1 LTAEGIEPNPGPTWA
16 QVVEAVMNEAKR
28 NNVSDENLQ
37 QIRQA
42 LEEIGNK
49 LRPGIFGRNWE
60 DLWDEK
66 LFTNLTENQS
76 QVWQIAKEEA
86 KKLEQNGR
94 VFLSL
99 VSRLSHLSLISLK

>member
-1 LTAEGIEPNPGPTWA
+1 
-16 QVVEAVMNEAKR
+16 MNEAKR

-37 QIRQA
+37 QIKPA

-49 LRPGIFGRNWE
+49 LRPGIFGRNLE

-66 LFTNLTENQS
+66 RFMNLNENQS

-86 KKLEQNGR
+86 KKLGQNGR
-94 VFLSL
+94 VFL
-99 VSRLSHLSLISLK
+99 ISLLRFSFSVVPPH